1 MYESDF
7 LVNIHE
13 LITSLETLIMT
24 SESDF
29 PLPMDIDYLVEVLDS
44 IWNVRNL
51 YITDPFYLLNNKDF
65 CRTLPTDLDKQGRQ

>member
-44 IWNVRNL
+44 I
-51 YITDPFYLLNNKDF
+51 
-65 CRTLPTDLDKQGRQ
+65 